1 MASPPLVAVVDTS
14 PGPGGAVTSVL
25 ALEESVRARGMRTV
39 VIARVPSAVRA
50 MAPNLE
56 VIDLGADD
64 LSAVHGR
71 AYVAREA
78 ERARKL
84 LRLCRKLR
92 PSVLL
97 ANNTPPANLAAYVT
111 APLLGVPLAQYVR
124 GPFHCSRLASACL
137 ARASRIFTVGHGA
150 ARCVATSNVEF
161 SRVQEGLRE
170 HAWPT
175 PRRADAHHWLWCSAL
190 VGWKGLPLALEAY
203 RRAALQESLPP
214 LEVCF
219 ARTDGKHPDT
229 VPLPSTIPPGV
240 ILHEL
245 PPDLDGIRAR
255 CQVYLHTALAPEPF
269 GRSIL
274 EAMAAGLCPLV
285 PDHGE
290 SAPLVDPGRTG
301 LEYRA
306 CDPDALAV
314 RLVELAR
321 RPEHARLL
329 GEAASEAARSYR
341 AATIFGPVADQ
352 LLQLAHPRGARSGLR
367 DAPKLHAPA
376 NLEDPWFSLNPR
388 LPWRS
393 NPKRRVSS

>member
-1 MASPPLVAVVDTS
+1 
-14 PGPGGAVTSVL
+14 
-25 ALEESVRARGMRTV
+25 
-39 VIARVPSAVRA
+39 

-64 LSAVHGR
+64 LSAVRGR
-71 AYVAREA
+71 AYGAREA
-78 ERARKL
+78 ERARRL
-84 LRLCRKLR
+84 LRLGRKLR

-97 ANNTPPANLAAYVT
+97 ANNTPPANLGAYLA

-137 ARASRIFTVGHGA
+137 SRASRIFTVGEGA
-150 ARCVATSNVEF
+150 ARCVATSNIEF
-161 SRVQEGLRE
+161 FRIQEGLRE
-170 HAWPT
+170 HAWPSR
-175 PRRADAHHWLWCSAL
+175 RRADAHRWLWCSAL

-203 RRAALQESLPP
+203 RRAALHASLPP

-219 ARTDGKHPDT
+219 ARTDETHPDA
-229 VPLPSTIPPGV
+229 VPLPSAIPQGV
-240 ILHEL
+240 ILREL
-245 PPDLDGIRAR
+245 PPELDAIRAR
-255 CQVYLHTALAPEPF
+255 CEVYLHTALAPEPF

-301 LEYRA
+301 LDYRA

-321 RPEHARLL
+321 RPGHARLL
-329 GEAASEAARSYR
+329 GDAASEAARNYR

-352 LLQLAHPRGARSGLR
+352 LLQLAHLRGTHDRLC
-367 DAPKLHAPA
+367 DAPKLQALTD
-376 NLEDPWFSLNPR
+376 LEDPCPS
-388 LPWRS
+388 
-393 NPKRRVSS
+393 VM